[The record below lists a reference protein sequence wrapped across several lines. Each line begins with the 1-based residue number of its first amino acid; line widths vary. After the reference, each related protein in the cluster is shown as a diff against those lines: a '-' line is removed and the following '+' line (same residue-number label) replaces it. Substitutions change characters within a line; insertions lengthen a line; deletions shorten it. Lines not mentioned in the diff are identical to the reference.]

1 VNYDHFSLA
10 HRVFLAS
17 ISQEKEPVTHTDAV
31 KDSRWR
37 DAMKS
42 EIHALE
48 ANGTWTTT
56 PLPTGK
62 KALGCK

>member
-1 VNYDHFSLA
+1 
-10 HRVFLAS
+10 
-17 ISQEKEPVTHTDAV
+17 EKEPVTYTDAV

-48 ANGTWTTT
+48 TNGTWTTT
-56 PLPTGK
+56 QIAFRKESTCYK
-62 KALGCK
+62 